1 MGTHRWSVRLTDGAI
16 LVTAALLALVVLA
29 VAVAGLHPWVL
40 PLVALPA
47 LVIYRSY
54 TRHSALQRQTAEAV
68 EAMVGIVER
77 QNPFLAA
84 QVRHVTTST
93 VPAEPRA

>member
-1 MGTHRWSVRLTDGAI
+1 MGTHRWSVRLNDGAI
-16 LVTAALLALVVLA
+16 LVTAALLALAVLA

-40 PLVALPA
+40 PLFAFPA

-54 TRHSALQRQTAEAV
+54 TRHGALQRQTAEGI

-84 QVRHVTTST
+84 QVRHATTKT
-93 VPAEPRA
+93 VPTESRA